1 MESRQFDRLTKIMA
15 RGTNRRGA
23 MKTLVVSALGGAGL
37 VRASGH
43 TSAAG
48 GPGEEWVQLYES
60 LAASVD
66 TMDGTCTEITDA
78 LQAFQDQNAARIQ
91 QMHQDT
97 GAWTPDQL
105 TAHQTAYADR
115 IQDASIS
122 LHLALTRC
130 GFRPD
135 STSPFAT
142 ADLIAGS
149 GTPATPTTPVAVS
162 ADRQPHA
169 LISKAAAD
177 VRALQQIPSDAC
189 PAACDPNSFFSAG
202 NCFLYIVGCAG
213 ADNAETCCW
222 AGICVAGYDHDHCVK
237 QCEIC
242 ITAG

>member
-23 MKTLVVSALGGAGL
+23 MKTLVVGALGGAGL
-37 VRASGH
+37 ARAAGH
-43 TSAAG
+43 ASAAS

-66 TMDGTCTEITDA
+66 TIDGTCSEITDA
-78 LQAFQDQNAARIQ
+78 LQAFQDQNADHIQ

-97 GAWTPDQL
+97 RTWSTDQL
-105 TAHQTAYADR
+105 AAHQTAYGDR

-122 LHLALTRC
+122 LHLSLTRC
-130 GFRPD
+130 GYRPD
-135 STSPFAT
+135 STSPFTT
-142 ADLIAGS
+142 ADINAGS
-149 GTPATPTTPVAVS
+149 GAPATPTTPVAMS
-162 ADRQPHA
+162 ADGPPYA
-169 LISKAAAD
+169 SITKAAGD
-177 VRALQQIPSDAC
+177 VTALQQIPSDQCPTAC
-189 PAACDPNSFFSAG
+189 EPNTFFSAG

-222 AGICVAGYDHDHCVK
+222 AGICVAGFNHDQCVQ

-242 ITAG
+242 VAAG